1 MSCGLGRRH
10 GSDLELL
17 CKPAAIA
24 LIQPLAWE
32 HPYATGV
39 APKRQKKKKRNYL
52 EVYCLISRQLIIF

>member
-1 MSCGLGRRH
+1 MSCGLGHRH

-39 APKRQKKKKRNYL
+39 APKRQKKKKKKKKELFRSLLFN
-52 EVYCLISRQLIIF
+52 F